1 MPRFVAAAEKRLD
14 RSSGLSHHCRM
25 PDITS
30 AEKNGHIGH
39 FVKLQP
45 GEKVL
50 LCRCYKSATFP
61 LCDLVHAKHE
71 GTFGPLVV
79 EALNFEPVSKAG

>member
-1 MPRFVAAAEKRLD
+1 MPN
-14 RSSGLSHHCRM
+14 
-25 PDITS
+25 ITS

-61 LCDLVHAKHE
+61 LCDLVHQKHE

-79 EALNFEPVSKAG
+79 EAMKEAEPQPAGQPSRPG